1 VVGLHSLR
9 LTVGYFLMEK
19 DSLLAGVRDGN
30 DAAIQQLVV
39 QFQKR
44 VFNVILNLVQSRED
58 AEELCQDVFI
68 EIIQSAAR
76 FREESSLSTWIYR
89 IAYNRSLDFI
99 KMKKRK
105 KRFAFLSSLWN
116 QENQLT
122 NDVSDFVH
130 PGIILERKEEAAF
143 FFKALNQLPESQKT
157 VFVLAKLE
165 GLPLREISEIMKIS
179 ESAVESMLGR
189 AKQSLRKILGNYYQR

>member
-1 VVGLHSLR
+1 
-9 LTVGYFLMEK
+9 MEN
-19 DSLLAGVRDGN
+19 DSLLAGIRAGDE
-30 DAAIQQLVV
+30 AAIQQLVA

-44 VFNVILNLVQSRED
+44 VFNIILNLVQSRED

-116 QENQLT
+116 QENHLT
-122 NDVSDFVH
+122 TDVPDFVH
-130 PGIILERKEEAAF
+130 PGVILERKEEAAF
-143 FFKALNQLPESQKT
+143 FFKALDQLPESQKT
-157 VFVLAKLE
+157 VFVFAKLE
-165 GLPLREISEIMKIS
+165 GLPQKEISEIMKIS
-179 ESAVESMLGR
+179 ESAVESQLGR
-189 AKQSLRKILGNYYQR
+189 AKLGLRKILGKYYDR